1 MTLSDAFRHLAEILA
16 LGVAKWRQSGQQ
28 FGLAGAT
35 AILIGCAGPGLMG
48 GGYLTA
54 DSAVDAKVSVVKDR
68 AGARWK
74 ALIAGNID
82 EAYGYLSPASREVT
96 TLEQFKAKT
105 RTGSFRAVTI
115 DAVQCEAE
123 ICKVKLSLTYDH
135 RMMQGI
141 TTPLEETWVL
151 DKGQFWY
158 VYRG

>member
-1 MTLSDAFRHLAEILA
+1 MTLSDAFGQLVEIWA
-16 LGVAKWRQSGQQ
+16 LGVAKWRQLWQKLA
-28 FGLAGAT
+28 LAGAS
-35 AILIGCAGPGLMG
+35 AVLIGCAAPG
-48 GGYLTA
+48 LTA
-54 DSAVDAKVSVVKDR
+54 DSAMDAKVSVVKER

-74 ALIAGNID
+74 ALIAGNLD
-82 EAYGYLSPASREVT
+82 QAYGYLSPASREVT

-141 TTPLEETWVL
+141 TTPIEETWVL